1 LAHKPFFFPFL
12 ALDRKALVGASIEKI
27 NESRVRTSVV
37 NIALVGAAALL
48 LRSEGC
54 LTDSEAEGLL
64 ELTLKGDILTAKG
77 LRNLILGLEKRALSC
92 DNKVVALMIIEMLR
106 MAWKGLNG

>member
-1 LAHKPFFFPFL
+1 MQ
-12 ALDRKALVGASIEKI
+12 
-27 NESRVRTSVV
+27 TSVI

-54 LTDSEAEGLL
+54 ITDGEAEELL
-64 ELTLKGDILTAKG
+64 NLTLKGDTLTAKG
-77 LRNLILGLEKRALSC
+77 LRNLILGLEKRALEC
-92 DNKVVALMIIEMLR
+92 DNKVAALMVIEMLR

>member
-1 LAHKPFFFPFL
+1 
-12 ALDRKALVGASIEKI
+12 VGATIEKI
-27 NESRVRTSVV
+27 NELRVRTLAI
-37 NIALVGAAALL
+37 NIALVGAAAML

-54 LTDSEAEGLL
+54 ITDGEAEGLL

-92 DNKVVALMIIEMLR
+92 DYKVVALMVIGMLS

>member
-1 LAHKPFFFPFL
+1 M
-12 ALDRKALVGASIEKI
+12 GATIEKI
-27 NESRVRTSVV
+27 NESRVRTSVI
-37 NIALVGAAALL
+37 NIALVDVAALL

-54 LTDSEAEGLL
+54 LTDGEAEGLL

-92 DNKVVALMIIEMLR
+92 DNKVVALMVIEMLR